1 MEKERCVTKQ
11 SRNMKETVIS
21 WLESKLR
28 EKGFEVRRD
37 VVVEGEGV
45 RHLLDIIAELRPLP
59 NVTITLGII
68 ILDKE
73 VRIEDVEKL
82 MGWKEELPLTKL
94 VIVPLSGIDSYAHT
108 LAVKHGIDIVTLP
121 EDVFREIGLGKVVTY
136 SLLCRHIEP
145 VVSVD
150 RIVDKVYE
158 KIKPSIFR
166 RSKGHVERIALM
178 FIPLIESRVE
188 LVKSSVVT
196 GEVEVVEGS
205 AVFDGIHG
213 YIVGSRNNSLDIYK
227 EYGSFVDVPFEA
239 IEVIK
244 VLSEEQTIELGTLA
258 GRVGIDMDKLRPLL
272 EVLASRGLVDIYGDL
287 VEFRGLNL
295 DLFVN
300 IDSLV
305 TKYGAT
311 VHEGEPAVNETRFKM
326 ELRVPISRLEELL
339 MSMRAK
345 VIDMKITYYPLYI
358 ALIVESKNETVHE
371 KVIVYDALSGKE
383 VEGLSTVL
391 AEPEVIDR
399 LKELKGFVHCTNR

>member
-1 MEKERCVTKQ
+1 MEKDEHITKQ
-11 SRNMKETVIS
+11 LRNMKENVIS

-28 EKGFEVRRD
+28 EKGFEVKRD

-59 NVTITLGII
+59 NVTISLGII
-68 ILDKE
+68 ILDKK

-94 VIVPLSGIDSYAHT
+94 VIVPLSGIDGYAHT
-108 LAVKHGIDIVTLP
+108 LAVKHGIDIAVLP
-121 EDVFREIGLGKVVTY
+121 ENIVKDIGLGKVVGRAP
-136 SLLCRHIEP
+136 LCRHVEP

-150 RIVDKVYE
+150 KIMYKVYE

-166 RSKGHVERIALM
+166 RSRGHIERIALM

-188 LVKSSVVT
+188 LVKSSSVT

-213 YIVGSRNNSLDIYK
+213 YIVGSRNNSLDVCK

-239 IEVIK
+239 IEIIK
-244 VLSEEQTIELGTLA
+244 ILSEEQTIELGTLA
-258 GRVGIDMDKLRPLL
+258 GRMGIDIDKLRPLL

-311 VHEGEPAVNETRFKM
+311 IHEGEPTVDETRFKM
-326 ELRVPISRLEELL
+326 ELRISMSRLEELL

-358 ALIVESKNETVHE
+358 ALIVESKNETIHE
-371 KVIVYDALSGKE
+371 KVVVYDALSGRE
-383 VEGLSTVL
+383 VEGLSTIL
-391 AEPEVIDR
+391 AEPEVVDR
-399 LKELKGFVHCTNR
+399 LKELKGFAHYINH